1 MMTMSSANA
10 EDDFPSHYQNIYKYI
25 WARWSSEPIRVK
37 LVGDLRGGLAPGL
50 RHEGVDEEEAE
61 DADSA
66 VQEEG
71 KPPATLSLEQVDI
84 ST

>member
-1 MMTMSSANA
+1 M
-10 EDDFPSHYQNIYKYI
+10 
-25 WARWSSEPIRVK
+25 K
-37 LVGDLRGGLAPGL
+37 LVGDLSGGLAPGL

-71 KPPATLSLEQVDI
+71 NPPATLSLEQVDI
-84 ST
+84 FTQSV